1 MPSAGSSTNVHIFFR
16 INLNPLCRHLI
27 LNNIPID
34 RFFVGLLKH
43 DRRKPTIYYGA
54 TKLSPGGRGELSVP
68 VKRILHACR
77 RFYRVILVNEHL
89 TTKTHSRCGSRMHPI
104 KNVRP
109 GEAEAQQRQSD
120 SDSRLIPTIATDL
133 SNTQHFHPP
142 SSARTRGTRPQ
153 AESRV
158 RGALVPAV
166 DTHVPDTRTTSLIN
180 LLLIFSSCMQ

>member
-16 INLNPLCRHLI
+16 INMNPLCRHLI

-109 GEAEAQQRQSD
+109 GERLRLSRDRAIRTHD
-120 SDSRLIPTIATDL
+120 SY
-133 SNTQHFHPP
+133 
-142 SSARTRGTRPQ
+142 
-153 AESRV
+153 
-158 RGALVPAV
+158 
-166 DTHVPDTRTTSLIN
+166 
-180 LLLIFSSCMQ
+180 LLLPLIFPIHNISILHHQQEPEGRGRRPSPESEGP